1 MTRAAHLVLVVEDE
15 PQIRALLRTTLEAS
29 KYRVVEAATAARADI
44 EARTHKPDLAI
55 IDLGLPDRDGLS
67 VIRGIRSFSAMPILV
82 LSARTQE
89 REKVDA
95 LDAGADDYITKPF
108 GVSELLARL
117 RVALRRGASAGS
129 ERSHRIVIGDWTID
143 LARRE
148 TRTADGR
155 ELHLTPIEFRLL
167 TVLAQHT
174 GLVVTHR
181 QLLREV
187 WGPEAVER
195 PEYLRNYMKQLRDK
209 LEGDAARPRHLLTEI
224 GVGYRLLVKDGADT
238 GDGANA

>member
-1 MTRAAHLVLVVEDE
+1 MTRALHLVLVVEDE
-15 PQIRALLRTTLEAS
+15 PQIRALLRATLEAS
-29 KYRVVEAATAARADI
+29 EFRVVEAETAARAAI

-55 IDLGLPDRDGLS
+55 VDLGLPDRDGLT
-67 VIRGIRSFSAMPILV
+67 VIREMRSYSALPILV

-108 GVSELLARL
+108 GVNELLARI
-117 RVALRRGASAGS
+117 RVALRRASRTGDD
-129 ERSHRIVIGDWTID
+129 RGHRIVIGDWTID

-148 TRTADGR
+148 TKGSTGH

-167 TVLAQHT
+167 TVLAQHA

-209 LEGDAARPRHLLTEI
+209 LEADPARPRHLLTEI
-224 GVGYRLLVKDGADT
+224 GVGYRLMVDESPENEETKAG
-238 GDGANA
+238 

>member
-1 MTRAAHLVLVVEDE
+1 LTNALHLVLVVEDE

-29 KYRVVEAATAARADI
+29 DYRVVEAENAVRADV
-44 EARTHKPDLAI
+44 EARTHKPDVAL
-55 IDLGLPDRDGLS
+55 IDLGLPDRDGLT
-67 VIRGIRSFSAMPILV
+67 VIRGIRAYSAMPILV

-108 GVSELLARL
+108 GVSELLARI
-117 RVALRRGASAGS
+117 RVALRRGSRAGG
-129 ERSHRIVIGDWTID
+129 ERGHRIVIGAWTLD

-148 TRTADGR
+148 TRGANGE

-167 TVLAQHT
+167 TVLAQHA

-195 PEYLRNYMKQLRDK
+195 QEYLRNYMKQLRDK
-209 LEGDAARPRHLLTEI
+209 LEADPARPRQLLTEI
-224 GVGYRLLVKDGADT
+224 GVGYRLLVDDGSAAADT
-238 GDGANA
+238 HVA